1 MHTDDHSSDELESY
15 QHSSSEQAKPAVIS
29 ELTLHRYQIPLSPT
43 LPVATQRID
52 QRFGLIVSAKLDDGR
67 SERVEISPLSGQ
79 DVEGKI
85 LTGFSK
91 ETLEQ
96 VITSLELDLPQL
108 ISKPLTELTTLA
120 EKIDLPS
127 AAFGLS
133 LLALKF
139 NPAFQYAHVDHRKI
153 GLFYYQAEM
162 TDEALTARINALP
175 LRTYAIKVK
184 VAQAEIEQEI
194 RFIHQILA
202 INPKLKLRLDA
213 NQGFSAEQAIEFLAC
228 LPKTS
233 IEYIEEPCNTL
244 EQNLHVYQALKIPFA
259 LDETLNDAH
268 YQFTMLD
275 GLAALIL
282 KPMIIGH
289 TNKLSQL
296 IETATENGVRC
307 ILSSSL
313 EANLGIQ
320 DLATLAAL
328 LTPDEIPGLDTLAS
342 FEKPLIDPSN
352 QLNPQVTQL
361 MSRYTCDS

>member
-1 MHTDDHSSDELESY
+1 MHTDDHSSHELESN
-15 QHSSSEQAKPAVIS
+15 QHSSSEQTKPAVIS
-29 ELTLHRYQIPLSPT
+29 ELTLHRYQIPLAPT

-52 QRFGLIVSAKLDDGR
+52 QRFGITVSATLDDGR

-79 DVEGKI
+79 DIEGETLI
-85 LTGFSK
+85 GFSK

-96 VITSLELDLPQL
+96 VISSLEHDLPQL
-108 ISKPLTELTTLA
+108 ISKPLTELVTLA

-139 NPAFQYAHVDHRKI
+139 SPAFQYAHVDDRKI
-153 GLFYYQAEM
+153 GLFYYQGEM
-162 TDEALTARINALP
+162 TNEALTAKINALP
-175 LRTYAIKVK
+175 QRTYAIKVK

-228 LPKTS
+228 LPKAS
-233 IEYIEEPCNTL
+233 IEYIEEPCNTI
-244 EQNLHVYQALKIPFA
+244 EQTLHVYQALKIPFA
-259 LDETLNDAH
+259 LDETLNDAN
-268 YQFTMLD
+268 YQFAMLD
-275 GLAALIL
+275 GLAALVL

-289 TNKLSQL
+289 TNKLAQL
-296 IETATENGVRC
+296 IEAATENGVRC

-313 EANLGIQ
+313 EANSGIK
-320 DLATLAAL
+320 DLATLAAV

-342 FEKPLIDPSN
+342 FSEPLIEANN

-361 MSRYTCDS
+361 ISHYTCDS